1 VDPAINLTCRE
12 AEVVRLLARGC
23 TYSQVGDRLGVS
35 LHTVV
40 SHIKNIYRK
49 LQVHTAAGAVGR
61 AVELRLLDDAGVSGP
76 W

>member
-61 AVELRLLDDAGVSGP
+61 AVELRLLGDAGVSGP